1 MSEMHAQSLG
11 PTTAIGSRS
20 GIQLSFSEPIRGLA
34 PALGRHHHRGLVESL
49 LALVCQRIA
58 WSPGLIGGELW
69 RLLTNIGAYREIRS
83 LLRSHPFTEITEE
96 NPGLGLRF
104 TVPNYMARS
113 FSGEERAAC
122 FLHHYRRIKTALPED
137 VLRQI
142 FKESVTVYQV
152 IEGGVRFAWALGTP
166 HWPNDR
172 EGELNLSLRV
182 NEDPVFHLS
191 FNIIPGWIVKS
202 DAEEVVLIT
211 RLQGARGARSLL
223 RIIHSCLHDYSPR
236 ALLLAALQGV
246 ADAFG
251 IREIDAVCAADQ
263 RSYNDNRAAALKRG
277 YDDFFKA
284 QGMLLGP
291 AGQYFCKT
299 PIEPRPAASFRG
311 RDRSRA
317 RKRLAFRRNIQSNC
331 AEFFQHLIDRVNDRV
346 IDRSLIETESAGAA
360 SIAPGSA
367 REKRFRP
374 FPPSDLHT
382 FI

>member
-1 MSEMHAQSLG
+1 
-11 PTTAIGSRS
+11 
-20 GIQLSFSEPIRGLA
+20 
-34 PALGRHHHRGLVESL
+34 
-49 LALVCQRIA
+49 
-58 WSPGLIGGELW
+58 
-69 RLLTNIGAYREIRS
+69 
-83 LLRSHPFTEITEE
+83 
-96 NPGLGLRF
+96 
-104 TVPNYMARS
+104 MARS

-291 AGQYFCKT
+291 AGLYFCKT
-299 PIEPRPAASFRG
+299 PIEPRPAESFRG

-317 RKRLAFRRNIQSNC
+317 RKRLALRRKIQANC
-331 AEFFQHLIDRVNDRV
+331 AEFFQQWV
-346 IDRSLIETESAGAA
+346 DRSHSERESACAA
-360 SIAPGSA
+360 LIAAGSV
-367 REKRFRP
+367 REKGFRP